1 MLLCMRYLLFTTFL
15 EQIPVGN
22 AYTSVGCV
30 ALPMLKKMKDY
41 CMGGVVGNLFNR
53 WVVCLFLELQSA
65 VSNADH
71 PVLVVGSTDPV
82 RGIVGGDVILP
93 CFLRPTTSAVEESVE
108 WQRPVL
114 EPKEVH
120 LYRDR
125 SDDNVIQYPSYSGRT
140 SLFREELKNGNVSLK
155 LTNVKLSD
163 AGNYTCYIPTLG
175 HQKTTIE
182 LYVGGAAPRPWLSIV
197 RTKDKEVVLKCE
209 AEGLVYKP
217 ELVLLNS
224 KGTLLPADEPTER
237 PMDSEGLYTV
247 TRYFTVQ
254 KTATNVFTCRVQQ
267 LEIKHMRETQ
277 IHVPD
282 KMFQEEYP
290 LGWKVG
296 IGFLGAV
303 VGGVVGAVVVFLFM
317 RRNAEETNAA
327 GCNGNALP
335 LVPVLDN
342 FNVNGLPNGER
353 VSQPGEWDNGDSINQ
368 W

>member
-1 MLLCMRYLLFTTFL
+1 MEDYWMRAA
-15 EQIPVGN
+15 VGWPLN
-22 AYTSVGCV
+22 G
-30 ALPMLKKMKDY
+30 
-41 CMGGVVGNLFNR
+41 
-53 WVVCLFLELQSA
+53 WVLCLFLIPTSFFS
-65 VSNADH
+65 VT
-71 PVLVVGSTDPV
+71 VLVVGSTDPV

-93 CFLRPTTSAVEESVE
+93 CFLRPTRSAVEESVE

-125 SDDNVIQYPSYSGRT
+125 SDDNVLQNPSYSGRT
-140 SLFREELKNGNVSLK
+140 SLFSEELKNGNVSLK
-155 LTNVKLSD
+155 LTNVKHSD

-197 RTKDKEVVLKCE
+197 ETKDKEVVLKCE

-224 KGTLLPADEPTER
+224 KGTILPADESTER

-254 KTATNVFTCRVQQ
+254 KTATNMFTCQVQQ
-267 LEIKHMRETQ
+267 LEIKHMRETR
-277 IHVPD
+277 IRVPD
-282 KMFQEEYP
+282 KMFQEECP
-290 LGWKVG
+290 LERKVG

-303 VGGVVGAVVVFLFM
+303 VGSVVGAVVVFLFM
-317 RRNAEETNAA
+317 RRIAEETNG
-327 GCNGNALP
+327 GCADSGIAL
-335 LVPVLDN
+335 LEN
-342 FNVNGLPNGER
+342 SNVKGHPNGVR
-353 VSQPGEWDNGDSINQ
+353 VSQPGERDSQ
-368 W
+368 HTLD

>member
-1 MLLCMRYLLFTTFL
+1 MIYRMRAAVRRSRKGLVL
-15 EQIPVGN
+15 
-22 AYTSVGCV
+22 
-30 ALPMLKKMKDY
+30 
-41 CMGGVVGNLFNR
+41 
-53 WVVCLFLELQSA
+53 CLFLALHLA
-65 VSNADH
+65 VSKADNR
-71 PVLVVGSTDPV
+71 VLLVGSTDPV

-197 RTKDKEVVLKCE
+197 RTKDKEVVLKCV

-224 KGTLLPADEPTER
+224 KGTILPADEPTER

-254 KTATNVFTCRVQQ
+254 KTATNVFTCQVQQ

-282 KMFQEEYP
+282 KMFHEEAED
-290 LGWKVG
+290 LGWKIGFG
-296 IGFLGAV
+296 IGCV
-303 VGGVVGAVVVFLFM
+303 VGGVVVGVIVFLFM
-317 RRNAEETNAA
+317 RKNNP
-327 GCNGNALP
+327 NNALKQHP
-335 LVPVLDN
+335 EEK
-342 FNVNGLPNGER
+342 ER
-353 VSQPGEWDNGDSINQ
+353 NQ
-368 W
+368 

>member
-1 MLLCMRYLLFTTFL
+1 MIYRMRAAVRRSRKGLVL
-15 EQIPVGN
+15 
-22 AYTSVGCV
+22 
-30 ALPMLKKMKDY
+30 
-41 CMGGVVGNLFNR
+41 
-53 WVVCLFLELQSA
+53 CLFLALHLA
-65 VSNADH
+65 VSKADNR
-71 PVLVVGSTDPV
+71 VLLVGSTDPV

-182 LYVGGAAPRPWLSIV
+182 LYVGEDGTPSSSFQPTQPPLKDQSGKVRGAAPRPWLSIV
-197 RTKDKEVVLKCE
+197 RTKDKEVVLKCV

-224 KGTLLPADEPTER
+224 KGTILPADEPTER

-254 KTATNVFTCRVQQ
+254 KTATNVFTCQVQQ

-282 KMFQEEYP
+282 KMFHEEAED
-290 LGWKVG
+290 LGWKIGFG
-296 IGFLGAV
+296 IGCV
-303 VGGVVGAVVVFLFM
+303 VGGVVVGVIVFLFM
-317 RRNAEETNAA
+317 RKNNP
-327 GCNGNALP
+327 NNALKQHP
-335 LVPVLDN
+335 EEK
-342 FNVNGLPNGER
+342 ER
-353 VSQPGEWDNGDSINQ
+353 NQ
-368 W
+368 

>member
-1 MLLCMRYLLFTTFL
+1 MNSSFGCA
-15 EQIPVGN
+15 
-22 AYTSVGCV
+22 AYAEMEMIYRMQAAVRRPRKG
-30 ALPMLKKMKDY
+30 
-41 CMGGVVGNLFNR
+41 
-53 WVVCLFLELQSA
+53 WVLCLFLALHLA
-65 VSNADH
+65 VSKADNK
-71 PVLVVGSTDPV
+71 VLVVGSTDPV

-93 CFLRPTTSAVEESVE
+93 CFLRPTRSAVEESVE

-120 LYRDR
+120 LYQDR
-125 SDDNVIQYPSYSGRT
+125 GDDNVLQNPSYSGRT
-140 SLFREELKNGNVSLK
+140 SLFSEELKNGNISLK

-182 LYVGGAAPRPWLSIV
+182 LYVGGAAPRPWVSIV
-197 RTKDKEVVLKCE
+197 ETKDKEVVLKCE

-224 KGTLLPADEPTER
+224 KGTILPADEPTER

-254 KTATNVFTCRVQQ
+254 KTVTNVFTCRVQQ

-277 IHVPD
+277 IRVPD

-290 LGWKVG
+290 LERKVG

-303 VGGVVGAVVVFLFM
+303 VGSVVGAVVVFLFM
-317 RRNAEETNAA
+317 RRNAEETNGGGAD
-327 GCNGNALP
+327 NGIAL
-335 LVPVLDN
+335 LEN
-342 FNVNGLPNGER
+342 SNVNGHPNGVH
-353 VSQPGEWDNGDSINQ
+353 VSQPGERGQ
-368 W
+368 PT

>member
-1 MLLCMRYLLFTTFL
+1 MGLCSLQNLGCELRFYS
-15 EQIPVGN
+15 
-22 AYTSVGCV
+22 SV
-30 ALPMLKKMKDY
+30 D
-41 CMGGVVGNLFNR
+41 R
-53 WVVCLFLELQSA
+53 
-65 VSNADH
+65 H
-71 PVLVVGSTDPV
+71 VLVVGSTDPV

-93 CFLRPTTSAVEESVE
+93 CFLRPSRSAVEESVE

-125 SDDNVIQYPSYSGRT
+125 GDDNVLQNPSYIGRT
-140 SLFREELKNGNVSLK
+140 SLFSEELKNGNVSLK

-163 AGNYTCYIPTLG
+163 AGNYTCYTPTLG

-182 LYVGGAAPRPWLSIV
+182 LYVGGAAPWPWLSIV
-197 RTKDKEVVLKCE
+197 DTKDKEVVLRCE

-224 KGTLLPADEPTER
+224 KGTILPADEPTER

-247 TRYFTVQ
+247 TSYFTVQ
-254 KTATNVFTCRVQQ
+254 KTVTNVFTCRVQQ
-267 LEIKHMRETQ
+267 LEIKHMRETR
-277 IHVPD
+277 IRVPD

-317 RRNAEETNAA
+317 RRNAEETKG
-327 GCNGNALP
+327 GCADSGIAL
-335 LVPVLDN
+335 LEVPVLEN
-342 FNVNGLPNGER
+342 SNVNGLPNGVR
-353 VSQPGEWDNGDSINQ
+353 VSQPGVRVSQHTLD
-368 W
+368 

>member
-1 MLLCMRYLLFTTFL
+1 MSTKRPTL
-15 EQIPVGN
+15 
-22 AYTSVGCV
+22 
-30 ALPMLKKMKDY
+30 
-41 CMGGVVGNLFNR
+41 
-53 WVVCLFLELQSA
+53 
-65 VSNADH
+65 
-71 PVLVVGSTDPV
+71 LVVGSTDPV

-93 CFLRPTTSAVEESVE
+93 CFLRPSRSAVEESVE

-125 SDDNVIQYPSYSGRT
+125 GDDNVLQNPSYIGRT
-140 SLFREELKNGNVSLK
+140 SLFSEELKNGNVSLK

-163 AGNYTCYIPTLG
+163 AGNYTCYTPTLG

-182 LYVGGAAPRPWLSIV
+182 LYVGGAAPWPWLSIV
-197 RTKDKEVVLKCE
+197 DTKDKEVVLRCE

-224 KGTLLPADEPTER
+224 KGTILPADEPTER

-247 TRYFTVQ
+247 TSYFTVQ
-254 KTATNVFTCRVQQ
+254 KTVTNVFTCRVQQ
-267 LEIKHMRETQ
+267 LEIKHMRETR
-277 IHVPD
+277 IRVPD

-317 RRNAEETNAA
+317 RRNAEETKG
-327 GCNGNALP
+327 GCADSGIAL
-335 LVPVLDN
+335 LEVPVLEN
-342 FNVNGLPNGER
+342 SNVNGLPNGVR
-353 VSQPGEWDNGDSINQ
+353 VSQPGVRVSQHTLD
-368 W
+368 

>member
-1 MLLCMRYLLFTTFL
+1 MIYWMQAAVR
-15 EQIPVGN
+15 
-22 AYTSVGCV
+22 
-30 ALPMLKKMKDY
+30 LPRKGL
-41 CMGGVVGNLFNR
+41 VL
-53 WVVCLFLELQSA
+53 CLFLALHLA
-65 VSNADH
+65 VSKVDNR
-71 PVLVVGSTDPV
+71 VLVVGSTDPV
-82 RGIVGGDVILP
+82 RGIVGRDVILP

-125 SDDNVIQYPSYSGRT
+125 SDDNVIQYPSYSVRT

-282 KMFQEEYP
+282 KIFQEEYP

-317 RRNAEETNAA
+317 RRNAEETNSGHAA
-327 GCNGNALP
+327 GCNRNAVP
-335 LVPVLDN
+335 LVPLLHN
-342 FNVNGLPNGER
+342 FNVNGLPNGVR
-353 VSQPGEWDNGDSINQ
+353 VSQPGEWDSQHILD
-368 W
+368 

>member
-1 MLLCMRYLLFTTFL
+1 MGLCSLQNLGCELRFYS
-15 EQIPVGN
+15 
-22 AYTSVGCV
+22 SV
-30 ALPMLKKMKDY
+30 D
-41 CMGGVVGNLFNR
+41 R
-53 WVVCLFLELQSA
+53 
-65 VSNADH
+65 H
-71 PVLVVGSTDPV
+71 VLVVGSTDPV

-93 CFLRPTTSAVEESVE
+93 CFLRPSRSAVEESVE

-125 SDDNVIQYPSYSGRT
+125 GDDNVLQNPSYIGRT
-140 SLFREELKNGNVSLK
+140 SLFSEELKNGNVSLK

-163 AGNYTCYIPTLG
+163 AGNYTCYTPTLG

-182 LYVGGAAPRPWLSIV
+182 LYVGEDGNPSSSFPPLIDQSGEVRGAAPWPWLSIV
-197 RTKDKEVVLKCE
+197 DTKDKEVVLRCE

-224 KGTLLPADEPTER
+224 KGTILPADEPTER

-247 TRYFTVQ
+247 TSYFTVQ
-254 KTATNVFTCRVQQ
+254 KTVTNVFTCRVQQ
-267 LEIKHMRETQ
+267 LEIKHMRETR
-277 IHVPD
+277 IRVPD

-317 RRNAEETNAA
+317 RRNAEETKG
-327 GCNGNALP
+327 GCADSGIAL
-335 LVPVLDN
+335 LEVPVLEN
-342 FNVNGLPNGER
+342 SNVNGLPNGVR
-353 VSQPGEWDNGDSINQ
+353 VSQPGVRVSQHTLD
-368 W
+368 